1 MELIELK
8 CPNCGAKLKI
18 EVNWQKI
25 IICEYRGSTFYIGG
39 NTNNILI
46 EEETCVSI

>member
-25 IICEYRGSTFYIGG
+25 IICEYCGSTFYIGED
-39 NTNNILI
+39 TNNII
-46 EEETCVSI
+46 TEEEACVSI